1 MKSIESR
8 SNPLYKQLF
17 KWQSSAGRR
26 DEPILLEG
34 VHLCEAFLALGRQPQ
49 YALFAQARI
58 HEPQLV
64 RLIDKLSEEVCCTLS
79 GSLLGNLSNVDT
91 DQGVLFVVKPSSPPL
106 PEQLT
111 GNMLWLD
118 RVQDPG
124 NVGTLLRTAAAA
136 GIVRV
141 LASTGTASLWSPKV
155 LRSAQGVHFG
165 LRLHEHVDLVAA
177 TRALTVPLI
186 VTTLGD
192 ATDLFDTKLPPHAAW
207 VFGHEGQGV
216 SQSLIDLAALRL
228 KVEHAPSVESLN
240 ITAAAAVCLFE
251 QRRQQR

>member
-1 MKSIESR
+1 MKTIESR

-49 YALFAQARI
+49 YALFDQTRI
-58 HEPQLV
+58 TEPPLA
-64 RLIDKLSEEVCCTLS
+64 RLIEKLSEEVCC
-79 GSLLGNLSNVDT
+79 LLPAGLLANLSNVDT
-91 DQGVLFVVKPSSPPL
+91 GQGVLFVVRPVVATL
-106 PEQLT
+106 PERLST
-111 GNMLWLD
+111 NMLWLD

-136 GIVRV
+136 GITRV

-155 LRSAQGVHFG
+155 LRSGQGVHFG
-165 LRLHEHVDLVAA
+165 LHLHEHIDLLAVAH
-177 TRALTVPLI
+177 RLTVPLI
-186 VTTLGD
+186 VTTLSE
-192 ATDLFDTKLPPHAAW
+192 ANDLFEVKLPAQAAW

-216 SQSLIDLAALRL
+216 SQSLLDLAALRIRID
-228 KVEHAPSVESLN
+228 HAQAVDSLN
-240 ITAAAAVCLFE
+240 VTAAAAICLFE
-251 QRRQQR
+251 QRRQHR